1 MNIGPGSFC
10 SRSLQ
15 KRPGGQYSP
24 VWPLRS
30 VNMSLVSLLTWSVPT
45 QNFQRNRENDHC
57 LTNKAFKIFEI
68 WIGNG
73 WFHMIGTQ
81 QQDHKTR
88 LPFPSSVCYG
98 PHPTSHVVFSLLS
111 AFGLRSESFQQKC
124 NTIACLQFDHVQ
136 YFKSTDRLALHLSV
150 NLTRNTV
157 KEDPSAPCA
166 WIAYVHM
173 PECCKCTL
181 CMACILNT
189 PRCFT
194 RRSDIRDYSTI
205 R

>member
-1 MNIGPGSFC
+1 MKTTIVWQIKLLK
-10 SRSLQ
+10 SL
-15 KRPGGQYSP
+15 RFELET
-24 VWPLRS
+24 VDF
-30 VNMSLVSLLTWSVPT
+30 TWSVPSSNASDQRS
-45 QNFQRNRENDHC
+45 QNS
-57 LTNKAFKIFEI
+57 
-68 WIGNG
+68 
-73 WFHMIGTQ
+73 
-81 QQDHKTR
+81 
-88 LPFPSSVCYG
+88 PSVSVTG
-98 PHPTSHVVFSLLS
+98 MLRSTSNESRGIQFTLLSLFSLLL